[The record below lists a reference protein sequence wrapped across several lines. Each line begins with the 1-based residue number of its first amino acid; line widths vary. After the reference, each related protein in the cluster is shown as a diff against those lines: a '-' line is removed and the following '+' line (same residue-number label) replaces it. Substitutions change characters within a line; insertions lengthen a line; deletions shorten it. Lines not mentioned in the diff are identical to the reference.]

1 MYGSNIRVVEVLDWS
16 GIRQHYVYQICIE
29 HDEFKLWILSKIWLP
44 NVKVKIYEMMN
55 TKFKGNLLKNCE
67 GGKWSLSFLVL

>member
-1 MYGSNIRVVEVLDWS
+1 MYTKFALNMI
-16 GIRQHYVYQICIE
+16 
-29 HDEFKLWILSKIWLP
+29 EFKLWILSKIWLP

-67 GGKWSLSFLVL
+67 GGK